1 VGANHSMPIDG
12 MVVNNET
19 RLDSYKIGGRKC
31 RTALELDAMAALRRY
46 RQATNAADRA
56 FRALKRAVGA
66 TASIEQTEVYM
77 RYRQAQAACTAERK
91 ALNMAVTTLGYVP
104 RA

>member
-1 VGANHSMPIDG
+1 MGANHSKPIDG

-19 RLDSYKIGGRKC
+19 RLDSYEVGGRKC
-31 RTALELDAMAALRRY
+31 RTALELDAKAALRRY

-56 FRALKRAVGA
+56 FRALKRAAGTA
-66 TASIEQTEVYM
+66 TNIEQTEAYN
-77 RYRQAQAACTAERK
+77 RYRQAQSACTAERK
-91 ALNMAVTTLGYVP
+91 ALNMAVITLGYVP